1 MAFALHRSYSPWAEA
16 IRLSRCLAP
25 PIGRMSY
32 LQGECYSPLPVING
46 SDMMKANNQKWVK
59 IAVLGFCLLIMPAL
73 LLLLAIHPA
82 GAATPKHYTDLQFG
96 PPPAVKI
103 PEYKRF
109 QLANGLV
116 VYLMEDHELPL
127 VGGTA
132 VVRTG
137 DRLEPDGQIGLA
149 DLTGK
154 VMRSGGTQTHP
165 AEALN
170 QQLEQKAASVE
181 VSIGETSGSV
191 SFNALSE
198 NLDEVFGLFAEVM
211 QQPAFAAEKLALA
224 KVQEQGQIARR
235 NDDPDDIVGRE
246 FGKLLYGGTSPY
258 ARTVEYVTLD
268 RIDRPDLVNF
278 YQQYFRPNQILLGI
292 VGDFDST
299 AMRSRIEAKFANW
312 NPPTVA
318 AQFGTTIPAVSAQA
332 NPSGIFAVNQPQLT
346 QSYINVGH
354 LDGQLNS
361 PDYPALSVMNE
372 VLSGFGG
379 RLFNEIRSRQGL
391 AYSVYASWQ
400 PQFDYPG
407 TFVAGGQTRSDA
419 TVPFIR
425 SLLSEIAKIR
435 TQPITAAELK
445 SAKDSVLNSFIFMFQ
460 TPSQTLS
467 RLLRYEYFGY
477 PLDFIF
483 QYRQAVE
490 KTAIADIQRVA
501 NTYLKPAN
509 LVTLVVGNQ
518 AEIKPPLSSLG
529 VVKAIDVTIPA
540 PKSVPKPQ

>member
-1 MAFALHRSYSPWAEA
+1 
-16 IRLSRCLAP
+16 
-25 PIGRMSY
+25 
-32 LQGECYSPLPVING
+32 
-46 SDMMKANNQKWVK
+46 MKRTSNQKWVK
-59 IAVLGFCLLIMPAL
+59 IAVLVFCLLVMPAL
-73 LLLLAIHPA
+73 LLGLALHPVEA
-82 GAATPKHYTDLQFG
+82 ETPKHYTELKFG
-96 PPPAVKI
+96 SPPPVKI
-103 PEYKRF
+103 PTYSRF

-137 DRLEPDGQIGLA
+137 DRLEPATQVGLA
-149 DLTGK
+149 DLTGT

-165 AEALN
+165 ADALN

-181 VSIGETSGSV
+181 VGIGEASGGV

-198 NLDEVFGLFAEVM
+198 NLDEVFDLFAEVI

-235 NDDPDDIVGRE
+235 NDDPDGIVSRE
-246 FGKLLYGGTSPY
+246 FDKLLYGTTSPY
-258 ARTVEYVTLD
+258 ARTVEYATLT
-268 RIDRPDLVNF
+268 RIERADLVSF

-292 VGDFDST
+292 VGDFDSK
-299 AMRSRIEAKFANW
+299 AMRSRIETKFANW
-312 NPPTVA
+312 QPAPGETRFDTTPPPVA
-318 AQFGTTIPAVSAQA
+318 AQA
-332 NPSGIFAVNQPQLT
+332 NANAIFVVDQPQLT
-346 QSYINVGH
+346 QSYIHVGH
-354 LDGQLNS
+354 LGGQLNS

-391 AYSVYASWQ
+391 AYSVYASWR
-400 PQFDYPG
+400 PQFDHPG
-407 TFVAGGQTRSDA
+407 TFIAGGQTRSDA

-425 SLLSEIAKIR
+425 SMLSEIAKIR
-435 TQPITAAELK
+435 TQPISTAELQA
-445 SAKDSVLNSFIFMFQ
+445 AKDSVLNSFIFNFQ
-460 TPSQTLS
+460 TPNQTLS

-477 PLDFIF
+477 PKDFIF

-490 KTAIADIQRVA
+490 KTAIGDIQRVA

-518 AEIKPPLSSLG
+518 AAIQPPLSSLG
-529 VVKAIDVTIPA
+529 AVKTIDITIPA
-540 PKSVPKPQ
+540 PKPAIPQ

>member
-1 MAFALHRSYSPWAEA
+1 
-16 IRLSRCLAP
+16 
-25 PIGRMSY
+25 
-32 LQGECYSPLPVING
+32 
-46 SDMMKANNQKWVK
+46 MKRTSQQKWVK
-59 IAVLGFCLLIMPAL
+59 IAVLGFCLLVMPAL
-73 LLLLAIHPA
+73 LLGLAIYPA
-82 GAATPKHYTDLQFG
+82 GAEMPKHYTELKFG

-103 PEYKRF
+103 PEYSRF
-109 QLANGLV
+109 QLPNGLV

-132 VVRTG
+132 IVRTG
-137 DRLEPDGQIGLA
+137 DRLEPGSQVGLA
-149 DLTGK
+149 ELTGK
-154 VMRSGGTQTHP
+154 VMRSGGTQAHP
-165 AEALN
+165 AAALN

-181 VSIGETSGSV
+181 AGIGESSGSV
-191 SFNALSE
+191 SFSALSE

-211 QQPAFAAEKLALA
+211 QQPAFAAEKLTLA

-246 FGKLLYGGTSPY
+246 FSKLLYGSASPY
-258 ARTVEYVTLD
+258 ARTVEYATLD

-292 VGDFDST
+292 VGDFESK

-312 NPPTVA
+312 QPPTVTA
-318 AQFGTTIPAVSAQA
+318 RFPTTPPAVTAQA
-332 NPSGIFAVNQPQLT
+332 NPTGIFAINQPQLT
-346 QSYINVGH
+346 QSYIHIGH
-354 LDGQLNS
+354 LGGQLNS

-372 VLSGFGG
+372 VMTGFGG

-400 PQFDYPG
+400 PQFDHPG
-407 TFVAGGQTRSDA
+407 TFIAGGQTRSNA

-425 SLLSEIAKIR
+425 SVLSEIAKIR
-435 TQPITAAELK
+435 TQPISAAELQA
-445 SAKDSVLNSFIFMFQ
+445 AKDSVLNSFIFNFQ
-460 TPSQTLS
+460 TPNQTLS

-477 PLDFIF
+477 PQDFIF

-490 KTAIADIQRVA
+490 KTAIADVQRVA

-509 LVTLVVGNQ
+509 LVTLVVSNQ
-518 AEIKPPLSSLG
+518 ADIQPPLSSLG
-529 VVKAIDVTIPA
+529 AVKAIDVTIPA
-540 PKSVPKPQ
+540 PQK